1 MRFGVAVR
9 VLLGSA
15 VLSSVL
21 PGGAAWATSRDYI
34 DETVVS
40 QPFKVRELG
49 IELGMEAR
57 VDADSRVQGWYT
69 TELEFGL
76 HPRVLLEASGLYAAR
91 GHGVEFGGWRA
102 GARYRLLDA
111 PRFPCD
117 VSLAAEYEVET
128 TVRKHPLTERLLVP
142 RLALSRAWG
151 AVAATVNLGIAS
163 RLAPVDATRFAY
175 GAGLRYP
182 EGSDL
187 KIGLEFSREPLDR
200 STRFTPQLWI
210 AFPGEARLRLGGVI
224 GADPR
229 PYWFV
234 ARAILETEF

>member
-1 MRFGVAVR
+1 MTA
-9 VLLGSA
+9 LWSALGA
-15 VLSSVL
+15 
-21 PGGAAWATSRDYI
+21 GTAQATSRDFL

-40 QPFKVRELG
+40 QPFKVREMG
-49 IELGMEAR
+49 IELGLEAR
-57 VDADSRVQGWYT
+57 LDAESRIQGWYT

-76 HPRVLLEASGLYAAR
+76 HSRVLLEASALFAAR
-91 GHGVEFGGWRA
+91 GQGLEFGGWRA

-111 PRFPCD
+111 PRYPFD
-117 VSLAAEYEVET
+117 VSLVAEYEVET

-142 RLALSRAWG
+142 RVAVSRTWNGFAG
-151 AVAATVNLGIAS
+151 TVNLGVAA
-163 RLAPVDATRFAY
+163 RLAPVDATDFAY

-187 KIGLEFSREPLDR
+187 KVGLEYSREPLDN
-200 STRFTPQLWI
+200 STRITPQMWI

-224 GADPR
+224 GTGPH

>member
-1 MRFGVAVR
+1 MRFGIVFRGAI
-9 VLLGSA
+9 LAAALWG
-15 VLSSVL
+15 VL
-21 PGGAAWATSRDYI
+21 PVPATQATSRDFL

-40 QPFKVRELG
+40 QPFKVREIG
-49 IELGMEAR
+49 IELGLESR
-57 VDADSRVQGWYT
+57 VDAESRIQGWYT

-76 HPRVLLEASGLYAAR
+76 HPRVLLEAAGLYAAR
-91 GHGVEFGGWRA
+91 GHGLEFGGWRA

-111 PRFPCD
+111 PRFPAD
-117 VSLAAEYEVET
+117 VSLAVEYEVET
-128 TVRKHPLTERLLVP
+128 TVRKHPATERLLVP
-142 RLALSRAWG
+142 RVAVSRTWNGFAG
-151 AVAATVNLGIAS
+151 TLNLGVTS
-163 RLAPVDATRFAY
+163 RLAPSDATDFAY

-187 KIGLEFSREPLDR
+187 KVGLEYSREPLDN
-200 STRFTPQLWI
+200 STRITPQMWI

-224 GADPR
+224 GTGPH